1 MNCRISHPTNIIECE
16 IDLPSSKSISNRLL
30 IIQALCKDS
39 FNIINI
45 ASSDDTIILE
55 QSLKLHDNSIDVG
68 DAGTAFRFLTAYFS
82 IIEGVSL
89 TLTGSIRLKERP
101 IADLVD
107 ALRSLG
113 ADIQYLDKEGYAPI
127 KIVGRHLLGGEISIK
142 SNISS
147 QFISALLLIAP
158 TLEEGLTIKMSGE
171 IVSASYIEMTLSIM
185 EHFGVDVSWEGDVM
199 HILPQEYIAKD
210 YLVESDWSAAA
221 FWFQIASLSKSTY
234 IKLNGLTEDSIQGDM
249 RVMEIF
255 SNLGVYSYFKNDSL
269 ILERNTSFTFPRSIN
284 LLSTPDI
291 YMSLRSTL
299 FAHNIESKLYGLT
312 TLKHKESDRI
322 KSLEIELAKIKSLK
336 RINTYNDHRIAMS
349 LAPLC
354 LRYGEILIQNSSVV
368 SKSYPNFW
376 KDLSKG
382 SFRVSS

>member
-1 MNCRISHPTNIIECE
+1 MNCRITHPTNIIECE

-158 TLEEGLTIKMSGE
+158 TLEEGLTIKMSGG
-171 IVSASYIEMTLSIM
+171 IVSVSYIEMTLSIM

-234 IKLNGLTEDSIQGDM
+234 IKLNGLTEDSVQGDM

>member
-89 TLTGSIRLKERP
+89 TLTGSIRIKERP

-171 IVSASYIEMTLSIM
+171 IVSVSYIEMTLSIM

-249 RVMEIF
+249 RVMGIF

-269 ILERNTSFTFPRSIN
+269 ILERNISFTFPRSIN

>member
-249 RVMEIF
+249 RVMGIF